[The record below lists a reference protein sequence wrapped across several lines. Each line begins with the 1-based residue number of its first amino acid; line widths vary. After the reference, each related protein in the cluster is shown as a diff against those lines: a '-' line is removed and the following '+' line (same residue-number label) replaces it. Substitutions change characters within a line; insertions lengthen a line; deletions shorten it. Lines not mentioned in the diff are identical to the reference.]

1 MYNQQI
7 EELINAALADGV
19 LTEKEKQILF
29 KKAQSM
35 GIDLDEFEMVLDA
48 RLVELK
54 KKEQNESSAP
64 KSTKYGDVRKCP
76 MCGAMIPALSGACPD
91 CGYEFS
97 GLESNLSSRQL
108 ADKLVQESEKW
119 DKELKDLTS
128 RRRNDED
135 GEWKCTK
142 NKEEALSQIVRQFP
156 IPNTKID
163 LFEFITLAQTNFLS
177 TQTNYHLAESYI
189 AKYREALYKADH
201 LFPKDEMFSRLKSEQ
216 IETEKKYAEIHKKQ
230 PKAGKLK
237 PSTKRILTGILIWIF
252 LLCLISLGSWLG
264 F

>member
-76 MCGAMIPALSGACPD
+76 MCGAMIPALSGACPE

-119 DKELKDLTS
+119 DDKIKELTS
-128 RRRNDED
+128 SDSD
-135 GEWKCTK
+135 KEWKCSK
-142 NKEEALSQIVRQFP
+142 EKEEALSLIVRQFP

-163 LFEFITLAQTNFLS
+163 LFELITLAQTNFLS
-177 TQTNYHLAESYI
+177 KQTNYHLAESYM
-189 AKYREALYKADH
+189 AKYREALYKANH
-201 LFPKDEMFSRLKSEQ
+201 LFPKDDIFLKLRSEQ
-216 IETEKKYAEIHKKQ
+216 AETEKKYVRIHKKQ
-230 PKAGKLK
+230 PKTGMK
-237 PSTKRILTGILIWIF
+237 PSTKTNLK
-252 LLCLISLGSWLG
+252 LISFYVLFFLIIGLWLEG
-264 F
+264 VFY